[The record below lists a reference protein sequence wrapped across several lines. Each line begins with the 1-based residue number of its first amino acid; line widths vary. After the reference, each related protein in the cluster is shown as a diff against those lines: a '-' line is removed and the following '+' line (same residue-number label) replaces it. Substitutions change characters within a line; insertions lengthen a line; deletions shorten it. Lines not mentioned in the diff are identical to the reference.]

1 MAVESMSQDQDQEGK
16 IGFNLDEQL
25 DKYDGNA
32 GSKIQV
38 DQVNGYGYRKHRQL
52 DVNGYGL
59 DADGFKEHHEGDEV
73 SGSSGNHGDEG
84 SYLKFIGDKS
94 GGEQENKS
102 NFDEPTL
109 L

>member
-1 MAVESMSQDQDQEGK
+1 MAVESMSQD
-16 IGFNLDEQL
+16 QL

-38 DQVNGYGYRKHRQL
+38 DQVNGYGYRKSL
-52 DVNGYGL
+52 EKP

-73 SGSSGNHGDEG
+73 SGSSGDHGDEG

-94 GGEQENKS
+94 DGEQENKS

>member
-38 DQVNGYGYRKHRQL
+38 DQVNGYGYRKSL
-52 DVNGYGL
+52 EKP

-73 SGSSGNHGDEG
+73 SGSSGDHGDVEG
-84 SYLKFIGDKS
+84 SYLKFIGGESD
-94 GGEQENKS
+94 GEQENKS